1 MAAFAAK
8 IAAGAFAT
16 ASAGIAFSPVLRADS
31 AKPVQ
36 QQQPLTLA
44 RPADPEVLR
53 SELSI
58 YDSPAEPAVL
68 VPVKSPLQD
77 EVAAA
82 RVAASDAYSSL
93 KESTADARQTWL
105 GWEKQGESALK
116 SVISDRD
123 QLNPN
128 ALYVGIAT
136 LAGSIVGRNR
146 FFLVRFALPP
156 LFFIGSAAYFL
167 PNSYAKAAERAGVP
181 QQWRDLRG
189 RVDRAA
195 DQVKKVSQE
204 QSNRP

>member
-1 MAAFAAK
+1 MATFAAK

-16 ASAGIAFSPVLRADS
+16 ASAGIAFAPALRADS
-31 AKPVQ
+31 PSPAPI
-36 QQQPLTLA
+36 LA

-53 SELSI
+53 SKLSI
-58 YDSPAEPAVL
+58 YDSPAEPAIL

-82 RVAASDAYSSL
+82 RVAATEAYSSI
-93 KESTADARQTWL
+93 KEHTADVRQTWL

-146 FFLVRFALPP
+146 FFLVRLALPP

-167 PNSYAKAAERAGVP
+167 PHSYAKAAEKAGVP

-189 RVDRAA
+189 RVDHAA
-195 DQVKKVSQE
+195 NEVKKVSQE
-204 QSNRP
+204 QSGKP